1 MIKNYNVHIRSS
13 KKGLILK
20 KVHKVIYFNQEEW
33 LKQYILI

>member
-1 MIKNYNVHIRSS
+1 MIKNCDVHIRSS

-33 LKQYILI
+33 LKEYILI